1 MVRARKYSEN
11 GVEEEK
17 RGGGGSVSLPLPSL
31 DIAHASTIAISIS
44 W

>member
-17 RGGGGSVSLPLPSL
+17 RGGGSVSLPLPSL